1 MSLCN
6 LFLNKKATS
15 IFLEIIEKCEATED
29 QYIKLNNNSSFMPLS
44 VEKLYS
50 SKDGKVFSFSHY
62 YEQNGDLVP
71 DPDITFLMYENKANL
86 MIPFLIIPL
95 TFQDYRSYQ
104 EVCILEGDKWQ
115 VKNKK
120 NLSDLV
126 SFSNMWMQN
135 IKSQQGIKIE
145 RVTA

>member
-1 MSLCN
+1 
-6 LFLNKKATS
+6 
-15 IFLEIIEKCEATED
+15 
-29 QYIKLNNNSSFMPLS
+29 
-44 VEKLYS
+44 
-50 SKDGKVFSFSHY
+50 
-62 YEQNGDLVP
+62 
-71 DPDITFLMYENKANL
+71 MYENKANL

-135 IKSQQGIKIE
+135 IKSQQGLKIE